1 MKKFLYNNQKLR
13 ERRRE
18 LRRRQTN
25 PEEKLWQKI
34 RDRQLKNYKFY
45 RQYSIGPYILD
56 FYCPKVRLAVELDGK
71 SHSSIDAQI
80 YDKERTQYLSGAQVR
95 VLRFNNSEILENLNN
110 VIAKIK
116 ILLET

>member
-56 FYCPKVRLAVELDGK
+56 
-71 SHSSIDAQI
+71 
-80 YDKERTQYLSGAQVR
+80 
-95 VLRFNNSEILENLNN
+95 N